1 MNKICNYLNVFLFVL
16 LIISCSKDESCFELA
31 DKSLVTKGG
40 YSNFILP
47 FDISYGGVLTKG
59 GTCGDEYDFEFSGTM
74 LDSTTVV
81 QKEVLQGVVYTLTQF
96 REELLCSTT
105 SKFISTDADIVDG
118 LVSAKVFHLK
128 KEFCLNDSVVERI
141 ITMVPTER
149 ERGEDQ
155 DFSYLYMPNFT
166 GTILTSSLEG
176 EMVDVWG
183 VRCGRV
189 YYGTLWDGTDKDLFA
204 KVTFYTSGNNHE
216 VGVLTKSQNDTIVNG
231 GDIPECI
238 VVSYRVMGLIPDP
251 SEENIDYVVK
261 KIGPGYRLNDGPE
274 GGGTSAQAPKDELPG
289 VVYHKLTVKSEFCD
303 GMLFTTE
310 SNHTVNSEV
319 TVKAQSS
326 NNDSC
331 LFYSW
336 SQNGE
341 LYSHKPNFTVVMDSA
356 KEFLATFHS
365 AKSGACYELAR
376 IVANSELASKI
387 DSIRAYTK
395 QNKVEAGFAQR
406 SDGSYFQLLRGV
418 SESLPC
424 NLEDGWKYI
433 SLVHTHTHGDCIP
446 SGGDLSKLC
455 GLLIS
460 NRMAERRNF
469 QFGILAGDNIMI
481 LKIDDTASFIK
492 FFTDILR
499 QGVSSGLVGEYIQD
513 MYIKDIVNNT
523 VSLEE
528 DEYVCDNLLALEMFM
543 PLAKKMSLNVL
554 YSAVSSGIETWYKIE
569 MTDEN
574 VRYVDC
580 VKK

>member
-96 REELLCSTT
+96 RGELLCSTT

-141 ITMVPTER
+141 ITMVPTGR

-326 NNDSC
+326 SNDSC

-341 LYSHKPNFTVVMDSA
+341 LHSHKLNFTVVMDSA

-376 IVANSELASKI
+376 IISDLDLSYKL
-387 DSIRAYTK
+387 DSLWNRTTK
-395 QNKVEAGFAQR
+395 ENVECGIALNAEGYYYA
-406 SDGSYFQLLRGV
+406 L
-418 SESLPC
+418 
-424 NLEDGWKYI
+424 
-433 SLVHTHTHGDCIP
+433 THGEGITIPLDLVPGFKYNNVYHSHTRGCIIP
-446 SGGDLSKLC
+446 SGGDLFAFFATLNKRQINDVNS
-455 GLLIS
+455 
-460 NRMAERRNF
+460 F
-469 QFGILAGDNIMI
+469 DFGIVGGEDIMI
-481 LKIDDTASFIK
+481 MNIDNEQRFVNYFTSLLAMNMGCKDAVKAFLNNKIIYPIRDKS
-492 FFTDILR
+492 
-499 QGVSSGLVGEYIQD
+499 VVGEGIYDYNAVLPELLPVLNNMGISVKTRVLNNGKLHWRSYSVDDGVMIMQD
-513 MYIKDIVNNT
+513 CIND
-523 VSLEE
+523 
-528 DEYVCDNLLALEMFM
+528 
-543 PLAKKMSLNVL
+543 
-554 YSAVSSGIETWYKIE
+554 
-569 MTDEN
+569 
-574 VRYVDC
+574 
-580 VKK
+580 